1 MLDVGGRGG
10 ELRSDVVLGGTNFL
24 STELYQPLG
33 SSRFFIAPRAFF
45 LKQARGNFVGNH
57 EIAEYHDRRM
67 GAGLDIGFASGRRSE
82 IRVGY
87 EYSTAR
93 SRP

>member
-1 MLDVGGRGG
+1 MSAAGAGIAAG
-10 ELRSDVVLGGTNFL
+10 DVVLGRQDFL

-57 EIAEYHDRRM
+57 EIAEYHDPAWAPSR
-67 GAGLDIGFASGRRSE
+67 IASPRRRSE
-82 IRVGY
+82 IR
-87 EYSTAR
+87 R
-93 SRP
+93 